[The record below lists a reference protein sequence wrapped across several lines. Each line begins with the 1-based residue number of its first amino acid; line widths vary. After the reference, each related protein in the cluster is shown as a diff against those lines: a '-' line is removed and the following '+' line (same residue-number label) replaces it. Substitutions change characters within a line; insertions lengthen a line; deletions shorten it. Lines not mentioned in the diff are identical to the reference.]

1 MPERNC
7 SYAPDARQGEIQTP
21 LLLYLL
27 RVFSVPVVLVATNE
41 TVSKLSRK
49 VLSTFATDDGGENAD
64 VKNLAME
71 LLLFPPPPGGPT
83 RRLHRFGEEEDDDEG
98 EEEAVQQKH
107 VVLVNVALLL
117 VLLMW
122 SRSIG

>member
-1 MPERNC
+1 M
-7 SYAPDARQGEIQTP
+7 
-21 LLLYLL
+21 
-27 RVFSVPVVLVATNE
+27 FSVPVVLVATNE

-98 EEEAVQQKH
+98 EEEEAVQQKH

-122 SRSIG
+122 SRIIG

>member
-1 MPERNC
+1 M
-7 SYAPDARQGEIQTP
+7 
-21 LLLYLL
+21 
-27 RVFSVPVVLVATNE
+27 FSVPVVLVATNE

-49 VLSTFATDDGGENAD
+49 VLSTFATDDGGENAE

-71 LLLFPPPPGGPT
+71 LLLFPPPPPGGPT

-122 SRSIG
+122 SRIIG

>member
-1 MPERNC
+1 M
-7 SYAPDARQGEIQTP
+7 
-21 LLLYLL
+21 
-27 RVFSVPVVLVATNE
+27 FSVPVVLVATNE

-49 VLSTFATDDGGENAD
+49 VLSTFATDDGGENAE

-122 SRSIG
+122 SRIIG

>member
-1 MPERNC
+1 M
-7 SYAPDARQGEIQTP
+7 
-21 LLLYLL
+21 
-27 RVFSVPVVLVATNE
+27 FSVPVVLVATNE

-117 VLLMW
+117 LLLMW
-122 SRSIG
+122 SRIIG

>member
-1 MPERNC
+1 M
-7 SYAPDARQGEIQTP
+7 
-21 LLLYLL
+21 
-27 RVFSVPVVLVATNE
+27 FSVPVVLVATNE

-122 SRSIG
+122 SRIIG

>member
-1 MPERNC
+1 M
-7 SYAPDARQGEIQTP
+7 
-21 LLLYLL
+21 
-27 RVFSVPVVLVATNE
+27 FSVPVVLVATNE

-49 VLSTFATDDGGENAD
+49 VLSPFATDDGGENAD

-122 SRSIG
+122 SRIIG